1 MKIIFLNRYFFPDQS
16 ATSRMTTSIAL
27 ALVQRGFDVMAVA
40 SREIHNQRTTSLP
53 ADEVIAGV
61 QVKRLATFRFG
72 RHTVVGRAIDYLC
85 FHVLAF
91 FWLLRNVSA
100 GDMTVVC
107 TDPPFLS
114 VTSAVA
120 LRLKGGIMVNWIM
133 DLFPETAVEL
143 GFFRR
148 WRLPMQFARKA
159 RNWSLNSPGI
169 TVCSTSRMATYVEQQ
184 GLPRDHLTIMHHW
197 SDDEE
202 IYPIPPSRNRLRS
215 QWGLSGTFVV
225 GYSGNFGRA
234 HEFQTIIDAARRL
247 KDRDDIRFL
256 LIGGGHQ
263 HAAVMEAAQQFQLD
277 NMIFK
282 PLQPIANLSESL
294 NAADVHLV
302 SLLPELEHCIV
313 PSKFY
318 GILAA
323 GRPTI
328 FIGDQD
334 GEVPRALAS
343 NGCGRS
349 VEIGAV
355 DDLTATIC
363 DMRNSPELRTEM
375 GQKARQLLLKEY
387 SRERAIDAWCALITR
402 VRNAS
407 PSVSP
412 LAQGI
417 SP

>member
-1 MKIIFLNRYFFPDQS
+1 MKIIFINRYFFPDQS

-40 SREIHNQRTTSLP
+40 SREIHNQRTTDLP

-100 GDMTVVC
+100 GDMAVVC

-148 WRLPMQFARKA
+148 WRLPMQLARKA
-159 RNWSLNSPGI
+159 RNWSLSSPGI
-169 TVCSTSRMATYVEQQ
+169 AVCSTSRMAAYIEQQ
-184 GLPRDHLTIMHHW
+184 GLPRDQLVVMHHW
-197 SDDEE
+197 SDGEE

-256 LIGGGHQ
+256 LIGGGYQ
-263 HAAVMEAAQQFQLD
+263 HAAVMEAARQLQLD

-328 FIGDQD
+328 FIGDPD
-334 GEVPRALAS
+334 GEVPRVLAS
-343 NGCGRS
+343 TGCGRS

-355 DDLTATIC
+355 DDLTAAIC

-387 SRERAIDAWCALITR
+387 SREKAIDAWCALITR

-412 LAQGI
+412 IAQGI